1 MNTETEKF
9 IDDMELTDIFIDN
22 TSKMCYNIVRCE
34 YSLMA
39 ELQLPKLI
47 AWVRFP
53 LFAPKRRADFSQPG
67 VFYVILSHE
76 T

>member
-1 MNTETEKF
+1 
-9 IDDMELTDIFIDN
+9 MELTDIFIDN
-22 TSKMCYNIVRCE
+22 YDKMCYNIVRRE

-53 LFAPKRRADFSQPG
+53 LFAPERRAVMISPDF
-67 VFYVILSHE
+67 YIN
-76 T
+76 

>member
-1 MNTETEKF
+1 MLF
-9 IDDMELTDIFIDN
+9 DDILFANIIIDN
-22 TSKMCYNIVRCE
+22 TFQMCYNIVRRE

-53 LFAPKRRADFSQPG
+53 LFAPKRQSDFNQLG
-67 VFYVILSHE
+67 VFIFI
-76 T
+76 

>member
-1 MNTETEKF
+1 MLF
-9 IDDMELTDIFIDN
+9 DDILLANIIIDN
-22 TSKMCYNIVRCE
+22 TSQMCYNIVRRE

-53 LFAPKRRADFSQPG
+53 LFAPKRQAD
-67 VFYVILSHE
+67 
-76 T
+76 